1 MDQRKDLLVEVGL
14 EELPHSFILN
24 AVRDFESYF
33 TRNLSDYKINF
44 DKVKT
49 YTTPRRLT
57 LFIRNVMVKQDDYII
72 EKRGPSVEKAYTGE
86 GEPSRA
92 LTGFIRG
99 NNIDIEDIVIKESNN
114 GRYVFLLRDIKG
126 RNTQELLPEILDR
139 TLKSMSFPKTMKWEK
154 TGFSFARPIRWILY
168 LFGDKAVRYIIAD
181 VSSSIYTFGHRAYGN
196 KKIMVENPGEYEKK
210 LEAGF
215 VIPDRSIRKERIKTQ
230 IENIIIEKGLAVHED
245 ASGLYDTNTDL
256 TEYPHTVLCKFD
268 PRFLDLPAEVLISE
282 MIEHQ
287 HYFPLKSKK
296 DDKLSNY
303 FMVVSNI
310 EDSSETINGYQRVLR
325 ARFNDGAFFYK
336 EDKKRKYSEYLNT
349 LKTVIFHEKIGSMYE
364 KVERIH
370 KIAEVLSGLLSLDE
384 STGSFIYKAAGLCK
398 NDLVTLMVNEFPNLQ
413 GIMGYYYSLAAG
425 NSEEVA
431 CAVKEHYYPRFAADV
446 LPSGI
451 EGAVV
456 GMADRLDTITGIFS
470 IGIKPKGSKDPF
482 ALRRNVFA
490 IVKII
495 IGLRLNFSMRELISR
510 IVPIYSGIGE
520 TSGLYVEIEGF
531 IKNRIKSIFE
541 DMGFLY
547 DEIDASL
554 ANVMDDIYEAYRR
567 VLAIHEFRSDSDFE
581 DLLISFK
588 RMSNIIM
595 GEDRFSFSKK
605 LLMEKEEKELYNYF
619 ISIKDKIVQNIAVK
633 NYNQVYSILSTFK
646 PYVDNFF
653 DNVLVMEK
661 DLKLRGNRMGLL
673 NSIISVFS
681 DIIDISKIVSV

>member
-1 MDQRKDLLVEVGL
+1 MDQRKDLLVEAGL
-14 EELPHSFILN
+14 EELPHSFVLN
-24 AVRDFESYF
+24 AVRDFESQF
-33 TRNLSDYKINF
+33 TAGLSDNKINF
-44 DKVKT
+44 DEVKT

-57 LFIRNVMVKQDDYII
+57 LFIRGVMVKQDDYEIK
-72 EKRGPSVEKAYTGE
+72 KRGPSVEKAFTEE

-92 LTGFIRG
+92 LTGFLKG
-99 NNIDIEDIVIKESNN
+99 NNIDIKDTVIKESDN
-114 GRYVFLLRDIKG
+114 GKYIFLLREIKG
-126 RNTQELLPEILDR
+126 RNTQELLPEILDK

-154 TGFSFARPIRWILY
+154 TGFSFARPVRWILY
-168 LFGDKAVRYIIAD
+168 LFGEKTVRYSIAD
-181 VSSSIYTFGHRAYGN
+181 VSSSNYTFGHRAYGN
-196 KKIMVENPGEYEKK
+196 TRIFVESPGEYEKK

-215 VIPDRSIRKERIKTQ
+215 VIPDRNIRKDRIKKQ
-230 IENIIIEKGLAVHED
+230 IENIIVEKGLTVHE
-245 ASGLYDTNTDL
+245 AALSLYDTNTDL
-256 TEYPHTVLCKFD
+256 TEYPHAVLCRFD
-268 PRFLDLPAEVLISE
+268 PQFLGLPAEVLTSE

-287 HYFPLKSKK
+287 YCFPLKNKK
-296 DDKLSNY
+296 DDRLSNY

-325 ARFNDGAFFYK
+325 ARLNDGAFFYE
-336 EDKKRKYSEYLNT
+336 EDKKRGFSKYSNI
-349 LKTVIFHEKIGSMYE
+349 LKTVTFHEKIGSMYE

-370 KIAEVLSGLLSLDE
+370 KISEILSGLLPLDE
-384 STGSFIYKAAGLCK
+384 NSRAFIYKAADLCK

-413 GIMGYYYSLAAG
+413 GIMGYYYSIASG

-431 CAVKEHYYPRFAADV
+431 RAVKEHYYPRFAADV

-495 IGLRLNFSMRELISR
+495 IGLRLNFSMRELIER
-510 IVPIYSGIGE
+510 IIPLYSGIGE
-520 TSGLYVEIEGF
+520 ISGVHVEIEGF

-541 DMGFLY
+541 EMGFLY

-554 ANVMDDIYEAYRR
+554 TNVMDDIYEAYRR
-567 VLAIHEFRSDSDFE
+567 VLALHEFRSDSDFE

-588 RMSNIIM
+588 RMSNII
-595 GEDRFSFSKK
+595 GEEEKFSFSEL

-619 ISIKDKIVQNIAVK
+619 MGIKDKILQNIAVK

-653 DNVLVMEK
+653 DNVLVMEE
-661 DLKLRGNRMGLL
+661 DLKLRANRMGLL
-673 NSIISVFS
+673 NSIISIFS
-681 DIIDISKIVSV
+681 DIIDISKIVSA